1 MDARAGETKEAAKES
16 AAKRRAE
23 KQLAAARALIAEI
36 AGALD
41 IDASVELWDGSLVP
55 LGKSVTSKLT
65 LTIAGPGVV
74 ASLLRRPTLDRLIR
88 LYAKGRIG
96 LEGGTLIDLGLQL
109 QQTSTRKRLKQ
120 LGKLRLARLLLPFL
134 FVAPDRPGR
143 SRDYAGDETG
153 RARAQAENRDFVQFH
168 YDVSNDFYRL
178 FLDSRMQ
185 YSCAYFTS
193 WSGTLEQAQEDKLEM
208 ICRKL
213 RLKEGDRLLDIGCGW
228 GGLISY
234 AAEKYGVTA
243 HGVTMSEKQLTLARE
258 TIARLGL
265 SDKVTVELKDYAA
278 LDGQYDKIAS
288 IGMYEHIGLANIP
301 LYLTKVRS
309 LLADDGLFLNHAISR
324 RAKRKQRRLGSR
336 PEQRAIMRYIFPGG
350 ELDDIG
356 HTVQEMEIHGLEVHD
371 LENWRSHYALTT
383 RAWCERLL
391 ANRVE
396 AEAIVGPELVR
407 IWLAYLA
414 GVSLAFTRGTLRI
427 YQTLVSKQAKGPSVV
442 PPTRADLY
450 R

>member
-1 MDARAGETKEAAKES
+1 MEARAGETKGAA
-16 AAKRRAE
+16 

-41 IDASVELWDGSLVP
+41 LDASVELWDGSLVP
-55 LGKSVTSKLT
+55 LGRTVKSKLT

-120 LGKLRLARLLLPFL
+120 LGKLRIARLLLPFL

-153 RARAQAENRDFVQFH
+153 RGRAQEENRDFVQFH

-193 WSGTLEQAQEDKLEM
+193 WSGTLDQAQEDKLEM

-213 RLKEGDRLLDIGCGW
+213 RLKDGDRLLDIGCGW
-228 GGLISY
+228 GGLICY
-234 AAEKYGVTA
+234 AAQSYGVTA
-243 HGVTMSEKQLTLARE
+243 HGVTMSEQQLGLARE
-258 TIARLGL
+258 TIARAGL
-265 SDKVTVELKDYAA
+265 SDKVSVELKDYAE

-301 LYLTKVRS
+301 AYLTKVRS

-324 RAKRKQRRLGSR
+324 RAKRRQRRLGSR

-356 HTVQEMEIHGLEVHD
+356 HTVQEMEIHGLEVQD
-371 LENWRSHYALTT
+371 VENWRRHYALTT
-383 RAWCERLL
+383 HAWCERLT
-391 ANRVE
+391 ARREE
-396 AEAIVGPELVR
+396 AEAMVGPELVR
-407 IWLAYLA
+407 LWLAYLA

-427 YQTLVSKQAKGPSVV
+427 YQTLASKQGRGPSPL